1 MNKSPCYDCKYRTL
15 ECHSTCV
22 SYLEYRQV
30 IDKAKQKRKYERDI
44 TGYIANNI
52 YKFKKARNLPK

>member
-15 ECHSTCV
+15 ECHSTCA
-22 SYLEYRQV
+22 SYLQYRQV
-30 IDKAKQKRKYERDI
+30 IDKAKQKRKYELDA
-44 TGYIANNI
+44 TGYIVNNI